1 MTTHGAAPVTVTQIG
16 SYFVQQY
23 YQVFQQQ
30 RDYVHQF
37 YTDES
42 SMIRIDGDTVN
53 PANDMMQ
60 IHQLIMSLDF
70 TGIEIKTINS
80 LQSWNEGVLVVV
92 TGSLKSRDSTRW
104 KKFVQTFFLAPQE
117 KGYFVLND
125 MFHFGD
131 EEVGPQPSAPAVQEQ
146 ASDYKPTVPTN
157 LPDPPDYALEEEA
170 RDYVN
175 SVHIEGD
182 EPDHEYGYQEFYH
195 QEPEPEPEPE
205 HYIEGDEPE
214 HEYGYQE
221 VENPEEENSDSHQS
235 TVTAVPEAQLSLA
248 QLSAEEEPEPV
259 LEPEKLTYASILRAK
274 GKSSSTVSYPPP
286 FPQST
291 PYVSDW
297 NHVSPPLPQQSI
309 PSALNTVPD
318 VTEEAFSQDEGESKS
333 VYVRNLPSTVTTL
346 DILQE
351 FKIFGK
357 IKQDGVFLRN
367 RKDTGVC
374 YAFVEFEDL
383 QSVHNAIKASPLQLT
398 GRQVYIEER
407 RSNSGPT
414 RGGRGRGRGRGG
426 LGGRTFGRGGDQNG
440 SDNSSRLRANGFR
453 GI

>member
-92 TGSLKSRDSTRW
+92 TGSLKSRDTTRW

-157 LPDPPDYALEEEA
+157 LPDPPVSDYALEEEA
-170 RDYVN
+170 HDYVN

-195 QEPEPEPEPE
+195 QEPEPEHEPE
-205 HYIEGDEPE
+205 TNEL
-214 HEYGYQE
+214 E

-235 TVTAVPEAQLSLA
+235 TVTAVPEA

-274 GKSSSTVSYPPP
+274 GKSSSSVSYPPA
-286 FPQST
+286 FSQST

-297 NHVSPPLPQQSI
+297 NHVLPPLPQHSI
-309 PSALNTVPD
+309 PGVLNTVPD
-318 VTEEAFSQDEGESKS
+318 VTEETFSQDEGESKS

-374 YAFVEFEDL
+374 YAFVEFEDV
-383 QSVHNAIKASPLQLT
+383 QSVQNAIKASPIQLA

-407 RSNSGPT
+407 RPNSGPT
-414 RGGRGRGRGRGG
+414 RGGRGRGRGRGA

>member
-1 MTTHGAAPVTVTQIG
+1 MATHGAAPVTVTQIG

-42 SMIRIDGDTVN
+42 SMIRVDGDNVHS
-53 PANDMMQ
+53 ANDMMQ

-80 LQSWNEGVLVVV
+80 LESWNGGVVVVV
-92 TGSLKSRDSTRW
+92 TGSVKSRDTMRW

-131 EEVGPQPSAPAVQEQ
+131 EEVGHQPSAPAVQEP
-146 ASDYKPTVPTN
+146 AIDYQPTVSTN
-157 LPDPPDYALEEEA
+157 LPDPPVSDYALEDEA
-170 RDYVN
+170 QDYVE
-175 SVHIEGD
+175 SVNIEGD
-182 EPDHEYGYQEFYH
+182 LPDQEYNYQEYYHEEPEPDHE
-195 QEPEPEPEPE
+195 PEN
-205 HYIEGDEPE
+205 DAV
-214 HEYGYQE
+214 E
-221 VENPEEENSDSHQS
+221 VGNPVEENSESPQI
-235 TVTAVPEAQLSLA
+235 TVTAVPEGQLSV
-248 QLSAEEEPEPV
+248 EEEPII
-259 LEPEKLTYASILRAK
+259 EPEKLTYASILRAK
-274 GKSSSTVSYPPP
+274 GKSSSSVGYPPA

-297 NHVSPPLPQQSI
+297 NHVSPSLPQQSI
-309 PSALNTVPD
+309 PNVLNTGPD
-318 VTEEAFSQDEGESKS
+318 ITEEALSQDEGESKS
-333 VYVRNLPSTVTTL
+333 VYVRNLPSTVMTL

-351 FKIFGK
+351 FKNFGK

-374 YAFVEFEDL
+374 YAFVEFEDV
-383 QSVHNAIKASPLQLT
+383 QSVQNAIKASPIQLA

-407 RSNSGPT
+407 RPNSGAS
-414 RGGRGRGRGRGG
+414 RGGRGGRGRGRGG
-426 LGGRTFGRGGDQNG
+426 LGGRTFGRGSDQNG
-440 SDNSSRLRANGFR
+440 SDNSSRLRTNGFR
-453 GI
+453 GV

>member
-1 MTTHGAAPVTVTQIG
+1 MATHGAAPVTVTQIG

-42 SMIRIDGDTVN
+42 SMIRVDGDTVH

-80 LQSWNEGVLVVV
+80 LESWNGGVLVVV
-92 TGSLKSRDSTRW
+92 TGSLKSRDTTRW

-131 EEVGPQPSAPAVQEQ
+131 EVVGHQPSAPEVQEQ
-146 ASDYKPTVPTN
+146 TADFQPTVPTN

-182 EPDHEYGYQEFYH
+182 GPDHEYGYQEYYH
-195 QEPEPEPEPE
+195 QEPEPEHEPE
-205 HYIEGDEPE
+205 TDEL
-214 HEYGYQE
+214 E
-221 VENPEEENSDSHQS
+221 VENPVEEISESHLS
-235 TVTAVPEAQLSLA
+235 TVAAVPEAQLSV
-248 QLSAEEEPEPV
+248 EEEPEQV

-274 GKSSSTVSYPPP
+274 GKSSSSVSYPPA
-286 FPQST
+286 FSQST

-309 PSALNTVPD
+309 PSVLNTGPD
-318 VTEEAFSQDEGESKS
+318 VTEETFSQDEGESKS
-333 VYVRNLPSTVTTL
+333 VYVRNLPSTVMTL

-351 FKIFGK
+351 FKNFGR

-374 YAFVEFEDL
+374 YAFVEFEDV
-383 QSVHNAIKASPLQLT
+383 QSVQNAIKASPIQLA
-398 GRQVYIEER
+398 GKQVYIEER
-407 RSNSGPT
+407 RPNSGAS

-426 LGGRTFGRGGDQNG
+426 LGGRTFGRGSDQNG
-440 SDNSSRLRANGFR
+440 SDNSSRSRTNGFR